1 MNIYNSLDLIG
12 NTPLVELKQLE
23 NKYNL
28 KGHLFAKIEKFNLGG
43 SIKDRIALQMIN
55 ELEDNHKINHET
67 IIIEPTSGNTG
78 IGLALIGKL
87 KGYKVIIVMPE
98 SMSEERKKIIKSY
111 GAELIL
117 TPGSEGMPGA
127 IKKAEELH
135 KEYKNS
141 VIAGQFTYMANRRA
155 HYNTTGPEIYNDLD
169 GNVDIFVAG
178 IGTGG
183 TISGTGEYLKEK
195 RPNCKIIGVE
205 PASSPVIN
213 KGVAGKHKIQGIGAG
228 FIPEVLNLKV
238 VDEVLMITDT
248 EAIDYARICCQ
259 EEGIQVGISSG
270 AALCAAIKI
279 LSRKESVDK
288 NLVVIFPDGGEKYL
302 STELFNL

>member
-55 ELEDNHKINHET
+55 ELEEANQIDHDT

-111 GAELIL
+111 GATLIL
-117 TPGSEGMPGA
+117 TPGSEGMAGA

-135 KEYKNS
+135 NEYKNS
-141 VIAGQFTYMANRRA
+141 VIAGQFTNMANRRA
-155 HYNTTGPEIYNDLD
+155 HYNTTGPEIYESLD

-183 TISGTGEYLKEK
+183 TVSGVGQFLKEK
-195 RPNCKIIGVE
+195 NNNCLVVGVE

-228 FIPEVLNLKV
+228 FIPKVLNLDV
-238 VDEVLMITDT
+238 VDEVLMITDD
-248 EAIDYARICCQ
+248 EAIEYARICCQ

-270 AALCAAIKI
+270 AALCAAIKL